1 MNSYKQIAIDTESG
15 AWFGAG
21 KQKGLGQDMQWKWE
35 GTGSHE
41 GWVEERLCLRKSKL
55 SYEPQE
61 ERASPRAHHWTLP

>member
-21 KQKGLGQDMQWKWE
+21 KQKGLGQDTQWKWE

-55 SYEPQE
+55 NYEPQE
-61 ERASPRAHHWTLP
+61 EWASPRAHHWILL